1 MNYFPSI
8 VEANKAVVNAAER
21 LTKAVVEVGSFYAD
35 YDPSQINDVADSVGL
50 GAAALH
56 SLARRV
62 LLHEVE
68 AVREALD
75 KLSTE
80 VHNVYDIPET
90 DDADEAEA
98 AENPDVLQEVRERMM
113 KDHGFTTHAEL
124 QNYLKGLLD
133 NAKDTKGP

>member
-1 MNYFPSI
+1 MNYFPSVI
-8 VEANKAVVNAAER
+8 EANKAVVNAAER

-80 VHNVYDIPET
+80 VHNVYDEPEAET
-90 DDADEAEA
+90 DETEAEA
-98 AENPDVLQEVRERMM
+98 AENPDVLQQVRERMM
-113 KDHGFTTHAEL
+113 QDHGFKTHAEL
-124 QNYLKGLLD
+124 QEYLKSLLD
-133 NAKDTKGP
+133 NAKSKP

>member
-1 MNYFPSI
+1 MTYYKSI
-8 VEANKAVVNAAER
+8 TDANGE
-21 LTKAVVEVGSFYAD
+21 LISAVVELSSMVEAVGQFYAD
-35 YDPSQINDVADSVGL
+35 YELEAINDAAETAGL

-80 VHNVYDIPET
+80 VHNVYDVPET
-90 DDADEAEA
+90 DEADEAEA
-98 AENPDVLQEVRERMM
+98 EENPDVLQQVRERMM
-113 KDHGFTTHAEL
+113 QDHGFKTHAEL
-124 QNYLKGLLD
+124 QEYLKSLLD
-133 NAKDTKGP
+133 NAKSKS